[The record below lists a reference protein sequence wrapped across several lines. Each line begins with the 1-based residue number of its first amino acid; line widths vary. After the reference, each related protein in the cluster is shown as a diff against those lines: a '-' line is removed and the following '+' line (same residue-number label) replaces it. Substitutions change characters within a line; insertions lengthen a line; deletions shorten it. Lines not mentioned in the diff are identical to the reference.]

1 MLHRIALLA
10 LAAPRRVLA
19 VAALI
24 MVAAAV
30 FGIPVADKLSAG
42 GFQDPNSES
51 ARATQLLTEEF
62 GQSDQQL
69 LLLVSSPDGVDGER
83 ARAVGTELTEALQ
96 ASPHVFNVT
105 SPWTGPPSA
114 AARLTSRD
122 GVSGLI
128 VANLRGGENDAQK
141 YARDLAD
148 QLAGDRDG
156 VTVQAGGGAMV
167 YAQINQQNQHD
178 LLLMESIAI
187 PFSFVVLVWVFGGL
201 VAAALPVLLG
211 GLAIVGSMAVL
222 RLITLGTDVSIF
234 AMNLTTAMGLALAI
248 DYTLLI
254 INRYRDELAEG
265 AAGDAALLRTMTT
278 AGRTVAFSAV
288 TVALSMA
295 AMALFPMYFLKS
307 FAYAGVATV
316 TFVALAAIVVTPA
329 AIALLGPRL
338 DAWDLHRL
346 IRRVLRRPEPMAVP
360 VEQGFWYRATRFV
373 SRHAV
378 PIGLAVVTLLVAAG
392 VPFLGVKWGFPD
404 DRVLPTSASAHRV
417 GDALR
422 DRFADG
428 SDREV
433 PIVVRDADLVA
444 PAEVD
449 RYAAALSR
457 VPDVLSV
464 SAPTGTFVGGARVGD
479 PSAAAGVADGQVL
492 LTVSSSAPL
501 FSEASDTQLD
511 RLHAVP
517 TPGRHPVLMGG
528 LAQLNRDS
536 VDAII
541 DRLPLVLGLIAAI
554 TFVLLFLLTGS
565 VVMPL
570 KALIL
575 NVLSLCAAFGALV
588 WIFQDGQLGAF
599 GTTPTGILVANV
611 PVLLFCI
618 SFGLSMDYEVFLVS
632 RIREYWLASGRTRAD
647 NDESVSLGVAHTAR
661 VITAAALIMS
671 ISFAALIAAQVSFMR
686 MLGLGLTLAVLADAT
701 LIRMVLVPAFMHL
714 MGRWNWWAPAPLARL
729 AQRFEIREDGGGAS
743 GRHAAP
749 PGRPAPQVPA
759 RHGAH
764 RAARHAQKPVFSTPE

>member
-19 VAALI
+19 LAGLV

-42 GFQDPNSES
+42 GFQDPGSES
-51 ARATQLLTEEF
+51 AQATALLTDKF

-69 LLLVSSPDGVDGER
+69 LILVSSPDGADSER
-83 ARAVGTELTEALQ
+83 ARTVGTEIAGQLQ
-96 ASPHVFNVT
+96 QSPLVFNVA
-105 SPWTGPPSA
+105 SPWTDPPSA
-114 AARLTSRD
+114 AARLISTD
-122 GVSGLI
+122 GFAGLI

-141 YARDLAD
+141 YARTLAD
-148 QLAGDRDG
+148 QVAHDRDG
-156 VTVQAGGGAMV
+156 VSVRAGGGAMV
-167 YAQINQQNQHD
+167 YAQINHQNQHD

-187 PFSFVVLVWVFGGL
+187 PLSFAVLVWVFGGL
-201 VAAALPVLLG
+201 LAAALPVALG

-265 AAGDAALLRTMTT
+265 AAPDRALIRTMAT
-278 AGRTVAFSAV
+278 AGRTVLFSAI

-295 AMALFPMYFLKS
+295 AMVLFPMYFLKS

-316 TFVALAAIVVTPA
+316 TFVALAATTVTPA

-338 DAWDLHRL
+338 DALDLHRP
-346 IRRVLRRPEPMAVP
+346 IRRLLRRPAP
-360 VEQGFWYRATRFV
+360 VARPIEQGFWYRSTKFV
-373 SRHAV
+373 ARHAV
-378 PIGLAVVTLLVAAG
+378 PIGLVVVTLLVSVG
-392 VPFLGVKWGFPD
+392 VPFLGVRWGYPD
-404 DRVLPTSASAHRV
+404 DRVLPSTASAHQV

-422 DRFADG
+422 ERFADD
-428 SDREV
+428 SDRAV
-433 PIVVRDADLVA
+433 PIVVRDAHSVTPEEL
-444 PAEVD
+444 D
-449 RYAAALSR
+449 RYAAELSR
-457 VPDVLSV
+457 VPEVSSV
-464 SAPTGTFVGGARVGD
+464 SAPTGTFVNGERVGD
-479 PSAAAGVADGQVL
+479 PAAATGIKDDTVL
-492 LTVSSSAPL
+492 LTVASTAPL
-501 FSEASDTQLD
+501 FSQRSETQLD
-511 RLHAVP
+511 LLHQVP
-517 TPGRHPVLMGG
+517 GPGQRPVQMAG
-528 LAQLNRDS
+528 LAQINRDS
-536 VDAII
+536 VNAIT
-541 DRLPLVLGLIAAI
+541 DRLPLVMGLIAAI
-554 TFVLLFLLTGS
+554 TFALLFLLTGS

-575 NVLSLCAAFGALV
+575 NILSLAAAFGALV
-588 WIFQDGQLGAF
+588 WIFQDGHLGAL
-599 GTTPTGILVANV
+599 GTTPTGMLVANV

-686 MLGLGLTLAVLADAT
+686 MLGLGLTLAVLVDAT

-714 MGRWNWWAPAPLARL
+714 MGSWNWWAPGPLAWL
-729 AQRFEIREDGGGAS
+729 ARRFEISENGGS
-743 GRHAAP
+743 TGRHAAP
-749 PGRPAPQVPA
+749 PGLRTPHVPA
-759 RHGAH
+759 HHGAH
-764 RAARHAQKPVFSTPE
+764 RAHRGTHEAALSTPD